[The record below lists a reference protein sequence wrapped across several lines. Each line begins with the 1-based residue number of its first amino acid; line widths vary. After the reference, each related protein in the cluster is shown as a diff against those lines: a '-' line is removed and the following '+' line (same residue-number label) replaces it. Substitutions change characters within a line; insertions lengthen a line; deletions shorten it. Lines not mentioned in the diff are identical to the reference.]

1 VLSDIEKAST
11 LGIVMSAFTS
21 VFRLS
26 THSLSAG
33 RLAVRPYGVLGGK
46 MLSSRPSL
54 RSLPALPASV
64 RWLSQEVRQKLDTA
78 VKVSPV
84 VLFMKGTPDSPQ
96 CGFSRT
102 VVQILDIQ
110 GVPKEKLQTYNV
122 LEDPEL
128 RSGIKEYSE
137 WPTVPQLYVNGEF
150 IGGCDILLGMHQ
162 SGELED
168 LLEKQSILPPTETPN
183 TAAPEAS

>member
-1 VLSDIEKAST
+1 
-11 LGIVMSAFTS
+11 MSAFTFALRS
-21 VFRLS
+21 FTRSLS
-26 THSLSAG
+26 TG
-33 RLAVRPYGVLGGK
+33 RLAGRTSSALGNNV
-46 MLSSRPSL
+46 LSSRSQL
-54 RSLPALPASV
+54 RSLPTVPASV

-78 VKVSPV
+78 VKASPV

-110 GVPKEKLQTYNV
+110 GVPREKLQTYNV

-128 RSGIKEYSE
+128 RSSIKEYSE

-168 LLEKQSILPPTETPN
+168 LLEKQSILPPIETSN
-183 TAAPEAS
+183 TTAPPA